1 MQVSNLTG
9 VVAIGTGRMHTLAAK
24 SDGTVW
30 AWGFNA
36 TGQLGNGNTT
46 NQKVPVLVQGL
57 TGATMFGGG
66 RDHSVALVP

>member
-1 MQVSNLTG
+1 
-9 VVAIGTGRMHTLAAK
+9 MHTLAAK